1 VLCRGRPSAAEL
13 FLSELAD
20 DSRSRYYKGGLD
32 RYRGGN
38 GNFALVIVS
47 SCGFEVEPD
56 GLHEGIEVID
66 DSLVEAIEL

>member
-1 VLCRGRPSAAEL
+1 L
-13 FLSELAD
+13 FEHDPFRKPVPAFLDHA
-20 DSRSRYYKGGLD
+20 LD

-38 GNFALVIVS
+38 ENFALVIVT

-66 DSLVEAIEL
+66 DSLVAAIEL

>member
-1 VLCRGRPSAAEL
+1 LHHLVGTSKRTRWHLETKRMRRAP
-13 FLSELAD
+13 
-20 DSRSRYYKGGLD
+20 LD

-38 GNFALVIVS
+38 ENFALVIVT

-66 DSLVEAIEL
+66 DSLVAAIEL